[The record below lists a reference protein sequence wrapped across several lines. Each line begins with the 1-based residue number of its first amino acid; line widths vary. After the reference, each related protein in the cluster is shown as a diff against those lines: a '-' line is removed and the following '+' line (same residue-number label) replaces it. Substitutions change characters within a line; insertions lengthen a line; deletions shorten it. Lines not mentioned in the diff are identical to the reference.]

1 MSKNSI
7 AGQKIGRRERELLLR
22 RELILNAALELFS
35 QKGYH
40 NVSMQEVA
48 EKAEFAVG
56 TLYKFFKDKEDL
68 YRALIMDQADRFHEA
83 VTKAIAE
90 PDDEIEKLRNYVR
103 AKGEVFRSNVSVVR
117 LYFAETRGAGFN
129 IRVGLEQKIKE
140 RYQKFI
146 DSLSLIF
153 EKGMRRKRFQ
163 RIADPYHLAI
173 ALDSL
178 TNAFLYLWLED
189 PQTHPY
195 PEDPDVILN
204 ILFKGLLHKR

>member
-1 MSKNSI
+1 MRM
-7 AGQKIGRRERELLLR
+7 RRQE
-22 RELILNAALELFS
+22 ILNAALELFS

-40 NVSMQEVA
+40 NVSVQEVA

-117 LYFAETRGAGFN
+117 LYFAETRGASFN
-129 IRVGLEQKIKE
+129 IKVGLEEKIKE
-140 RYQKFI
+140 RYQKFLY
-146 DSLSLIF
+146 SLSDILA
-153 EKGMRRKRFQ
+153 KGMRRKIFQ

-189 PQTHPY
+189 PKTYPY
-195 PEDPDVILN
+195 PDDPDVILN
-204 ILFKGLLHKR
+204 ILFKGLLHK